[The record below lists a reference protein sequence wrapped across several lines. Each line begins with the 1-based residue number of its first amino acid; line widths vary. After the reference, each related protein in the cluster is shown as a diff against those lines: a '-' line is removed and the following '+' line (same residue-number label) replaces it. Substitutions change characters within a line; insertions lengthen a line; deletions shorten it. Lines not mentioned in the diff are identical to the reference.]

1 MVALGLVPFIAKV
14 LLGSSTSGTAK
25 RSREG
30 LEQLSDY
37 DAEYGAAILMNM
49 SLLPQGKRAAERML
63 RGGGGGKG
71 AGKGGGGASTPK
83 PAADERTKEGT
94 EEGDDEENAEE
105 EKEEED
111 ILEVVSLLLQSPNP
125 QVRTYANGTLYSLLQ
140 RETIRESAR
149 ALGFEDLLADLAAH
163 SDPVFVRQLTYIIA
177 LLVRG

>member
-71 AGKGGGGASTPK
+71 GNSKK
-83 PAADERTKEGT
+83 
-94 EEGDDEENAEE
+94 
-105 EKEEED
+105 
-111 ILEVVSLLLQSPNP
+111 L
-125 QVRTYANGTLYSLLQ
+125 
-140 RETIRESAR
+140 
-149 ALGFEDLLADLAAH
+149 
-163 SDPVFVRQLTYIIA
+163 
-177 LLVRG
+177 